1 MSEFLN
7 FEGVVTTV
15 ECRIVDAGLL
25 ARRAFVIAATSVGI
39 DDDDDDD
46 DKPNLV
52 SLPRREE
59 EVE

>member
-46 DKPNLV
+46 KPNLV